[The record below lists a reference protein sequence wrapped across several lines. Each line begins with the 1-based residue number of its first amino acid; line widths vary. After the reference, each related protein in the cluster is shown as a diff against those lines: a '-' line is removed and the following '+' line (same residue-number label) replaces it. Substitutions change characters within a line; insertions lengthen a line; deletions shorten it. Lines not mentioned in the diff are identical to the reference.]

1 MIKSK
6 KLQPNKEGKT
16 ETSQR
21 LFYCVGLLSSAFLF
35 THQKSKT
42 HERIFREISR

>member
-1 MIKSK
+1 MFKMK

-21 LFYCVGLLSSAFLF
+21 MFDCVGLLSSAFLF
-35 THQKSKT
+35 THLKVK
-42 HERIFREISR
+42 HNERIFREISR